1 MYLYIVP
8 LTTVW
13 YARQWENTSI
23 SFIPKDGG
31 GKDEGYIYCVVVS
44 DDDQTANSS
53 GDEFWIFDAQ
63 NLAQGPICRV
73 GHPDLNMPLTLHSL
87 HVDSLPS
94 GDSYQ
99 ISIYDDYSA
108 QIAGL
113 DESIIALFEAEVFT
127 RFS

>member
-1 MYLYIVP
+1 MDRKIQNDSRELY
-8 LTTVW
+8 
-13 YARQWENTSI
+13 ESI
-23 SFIPKDGG
+23 QHDA
-31 GKDEGYIYCVVVS
+31 EGSVLDCPYNLS
-44 DDDQTANSS
+44 
-53 GDEFWIFDAQ
+53 DEFWIFDAQ